1 MVKDSRISKFYEK
14 GIEERLQLVKDFASL
29 SDDEVAV
36 LKKYGGLGIESAN
49 RMIENVIATHEL
61 PLGIATNFVVNG
73 KPVLVP
79 MVIEEPSVVAAASNA
94 AKMAG
99 SFEASADEPVMI
111 GQVLLVKV
119 NNYSVA
125 KKKIL
130 AAKKKLLEMANA
142 RDSILVKFGGGAK
155 NIEVKEAKFKGTK
168 MLIVHLLV

>member
-1 MVKDSRISKFYEK
+1 MAKDSRIGKFYEK
-14 GIEERLQLVKDFASL
+14 SIEERLQLVKDFASL
-29 SDDEVAV
+29 GDEELVV
-36 LKKYGGLGIESAN
+36 LKKYGSLGIDSAN

-73 KPVLVP
+73 RPVLIP
-79 MVIEEPSVVAAASNA
+79 MVLEEPSVVAAASNA

-99 SFEASADEPVMI
+99 NFEAFADEPVMI

-119 NNYSVA
+119 KNFSAA

-142 RDSILVKFGGGAK
+142 RDSVLVKFGGGAK
-155 NIEVKEAKFKGTK
+155 NIEVREAKFKGTK
-168 MLIVHLLV
+168 LMVVH